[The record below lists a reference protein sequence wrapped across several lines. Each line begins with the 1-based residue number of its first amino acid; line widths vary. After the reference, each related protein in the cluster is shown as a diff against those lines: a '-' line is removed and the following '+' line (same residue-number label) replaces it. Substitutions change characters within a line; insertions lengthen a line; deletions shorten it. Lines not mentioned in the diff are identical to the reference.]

1 MTNQAPPAA
10 ETATRVWATMH
21 ALVAAQDRRRELRE
35 ASDFGRG
42 MGRVA
47 VLLALAEGP
56 LTLRQ
61 IAASQ
66 GIDAPYAT
74 VIVGKLEARGL
85 VLRTPH
91 PAGHRR
97 KLVSLTGAGRKA
109 AAQARDDHR
118 PPARRHRRSSCG
130 GAGRPR
136 RDPGQIGSV
145 TGSAVRHDRRCVPGN
160 GPVARVLMV
169 TSYP

>member
-1 MTNQAPPAA
+1 MTDQAPPGA
-10 ETATRVWATMH
+10 ETATRVWAAMH

-35 ASDFGRG
+35 AFDFGRG
-42 MGRVA
+42 LGWVA
-47 VLLALAEGP
+47 VLLALTEGP

-74 VIVGKLEARGL
+74 VIVDKLEARGL

-91 PAGHRR
+91 PAGRRR

-109 AAQARDDHR
+109 AAQAREIIDR
-118 PPARRHRRSSCG
+118 PPAAI
-130 GAGRPR
+130 AGLPAAELAAL
-136 RDPGQIGSV
+136 DAIL
-145 TGSAVRHDRRCVPGN
+145 
-160 GPVARVLMV
+160 ARLA
-169 TSYP
+169 P